1 MNADKNHVFEE
12 FKRGVRPLFIIRK
25 KGVPLAEV
33 TWCDIV
39 VQKWQN
45 GVRMMFWERAAQAE
59 AFILKS
65 GATQDFEVH
74 PISPEELWSIAT
86 RIWGPQVEQEFS
98 YFLSE

>member
-1 MNADKNHVFEE
+1 MSADKNHVFEE

-25 KGVPLAEV
+25 KGVPLSEV
-33 TWCDIV
+33 TWRDIV

-45 GVRMMFWERAAQAE
+45 GVRLMFWAQAAQAE
-59 AFILKS
+59 AFILKGS
-65 GATQDFEVH
+65 AIQDCEVQL
-74 PISPEELWSIAT
+74 ISSEELWPVAT